1 MRPIDLIVQGRRVT
15 EWSKWEEAEIIVNR
29 SDERI
34 SISSSIDGVILTDEA
49 YEAINSQLIENK
61 YKPLRVGIKI
71 GNTTLTGVIDA
82 SKAKWGINRMVVD
95 IEIDELVLFERD
107 VAGRMP
113 RTGFNCVVALERE
126 GDRGAVAASLASCLL
141 LLYAIIREVR
151 DLKETIA
158 NTAAHAAG
166 GATGSVA
173 AAIYKA
179 AVVAIRIVFI
189 ATLAIALWNI
199 IEELLKLL
207 PAPKT
212 TRALNLGE
220 AIRDVV
226 SAAGYSVVYPP
237 ALNKIWLV
245 GDNIDTIEATELIV
259 LASKLLNAKIYMK
272 NRQLRFSLP
281 TVNFPL
287 HNIAFTEFYTIN
299 ADEFAGYNLVS
310 LARDH
315 TDRFSNG
322 IPHAAEIR
330 FAGYA
335 GYNRV
340 DIPYSP
346 GKVKTSITELD
357 RIVNIFYDTIR
368 AAARILRRDIN
379 RNALQTGLLLV
390 GNEYF
395 APKIVM
401 ADSLDRL
408 NEQNETALL
417 RFVAANYIPKLCR
430 VYQQVRLP
438 FVVSDYANLS
448 SYGFP
453 GVKSLRWNIN
463 SDYAE
468 VDYYIVHIIQPD
480 NKTERLI

>member
-1 MRPIDLIVQGRRVT
+1 MRPIELVVQGRRVT
-15 EWSKWEEAEIIVNR
+15 EWSRWEETEITVSR
-29 SDERI
+29 SDDRI
-34 SISSSIDGVILTDEA
+34 SIGSSIDGVQLLDEA
-49 YEAINSQLIENK
+49 YNTVNSLLITNK
-61 YKPLRVGIKI
+61 YKPLRVVIKV
-71 GNTTLTGVIDA
+71 GNVVWTGVIDA
-82 SKAKWGINRMVVD
+82 SKAKWGKNRMVVD
-95 IEIDELVLFERD
+95 IDIDELALFERD

-126 GDRGAVAASLASCLL
+126 GDRGSVAAALASCLL

-166 GATGSVA
+166 GATGGIA

-179 AVVAIRIVFI
+179 AMVVIRIVFI

-199 IEELLKLL
+199 IEQLLKLL

-226 SAAGYSVVYPP
+226 SAAGYTVTYPP
-237 ALNKIWLV
+237 ALDKIWLI
-245 GDNIDTIEATELIV
+245 GDNVDTIEATELII
-259 LASKLLNAKIYMK
+259 LAAKLLNAKIYMN

-281 TVNFPL
+281 ITSFPL
-287 HNIAFTEFYTIN
+287 HNRAYAELYAIN
-299 ADEFAGYNLVS
+299 TDEFAGYNLVS
-310 LARDH
+310 MVRDY

-322 IPHAAEIR
+322 LPHAAEIR
-330 FAGYA
+330 FVGYA
-335 GYNRV
+335 GYNRI

-346 GKVKTSITELD
+346 GKVKISMTELD
-357 RIVNIFYDTIR
+357 RLVNIFYDTIQ
-368 AAARILRRDIN
+368 AAARILKKRLNPPR
-379 RNALQTGLLLV
+379 LQTGILLV

-395 APKIVM
+395 APKIIM
-401 ADSLDRL
+401 GDELDRL
-408 NEQNETALL
+408 NEQSETALL
-417 RFVAANYIPKLCR
+417 QFVANNYIPKLCK
-430 VYQQVRLP
+430 VYQQVKLP
-438 FVVSDYANLS
+438 FVVADYTNLAS
-448 SYGFP
+448 SGFA

-468 VDYYIVHIIQPD
+468 VDYYIVESVQPD
-480 NKTERLI
+480 KTTRLV

>member
-1 MRPIDLIVQGRRVT
+1 MRPIELIVQGRRVT
-15 EWSKWEEAEIIVNR
+15 EWSRWEEAEITVSR
-29 SDERI
+29 SNDRV
-34 SISSSIDGVILTDEA
+34 SIGSSIDGVQLLDSA
-49 YEAINSQLIENK
+49 YNTINSLLRANK
-61 YKPLRVGIKI
+61 YKPLRIVIRI
-71 GNTTLTGVIDA
+71 GGAAWTGVIDA
-82 SKAKWGINRMVVD
+82 SKAKWGRNRMVVD
-95 IEIDELVLFERD
+95 IDIDELVLFERD

-126 GDRGAVAASLASCLL
+126 GDRGSVAAALASCLL

-151 DLKETIA
+151 DLKEAIA

-166 GATGSVA
+166 GATGGVA

-179 AVVAIRIVFI
+179 ALVVIRIVFI

-199 IEELLKLL
+199 IEQLLKLL

-226 SAAGYSVVYPP
+226 NAAGYSVTYPP

-245 GDNIDTIEATELIV
+245 GDNVDTIEATELIM
-259 LASKLLNAKIYMK
+259 LAARLLNAKIYMN

-281 TVNFPL
+281 LTNFPL
-287 HNIAFTEFYTIN
+287 HNTAYAEFYAIN
-299 ADEFAGYNLVS
+299 TDEFAGYNLVS
-310 LARDH
+310 MQRDY

-322 IPHAAEIR
+322 LPHAAEIR
-330 FAGYA
+330 FVGYA

-346 GKVKTSITELD
+346 GKVKTSMTELD
-357 RIVNIFYDTIR
+357 QLVNIFYDTIR
-368 AAARILRRDIN
+368 AASRILRRRLN
-379 RNALQTGLLLV
+379 PPRLQTGILLV

-395 APKIVM
+395 APKIIIGD
-401 ADSLDRL
+401 ALDRL
-408 NEQNETALL
+408 NEQSETALL
-417 RFVAANYIPKLCR
+417 QFVANNYAPKLCK
-430 VYQQVRLP
+430 VYQQVKLP
-438 FVVSDYANLS
+438 FVVADYINLAS
-448 SYGFP
+448 SGFP
-453 GVKSLRWNIN
+453 GIKSLRWNIN

-468 VDYYIVHIIQPD
+468 ADYYIVESVQPD
-480 NKTERLI
+480 KSTRLI